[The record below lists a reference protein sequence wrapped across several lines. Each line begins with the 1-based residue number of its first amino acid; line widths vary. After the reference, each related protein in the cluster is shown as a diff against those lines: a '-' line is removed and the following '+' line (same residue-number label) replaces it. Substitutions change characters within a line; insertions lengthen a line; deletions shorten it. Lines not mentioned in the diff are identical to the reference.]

1 MFQALKVNKI
11 DPFFV
16 SSQGATLKKMLTFCC
31 ACFSED
37 GKGDEEEDA
46 AIASGRLAEIIKES
60 MRVFWEFV
68 RADKDYGNVIFK
80 ASQHHRVDLKD
91 PMIPGLMVDIKAQLQ
106 KVCSLVTKP
115 HFSPMFMFMV
125 DVHLREFQTQL

>member
-1 MFQALKVNKI
+1 MKHYFIPSK
-11 DPFFV
+11 
-16 SSQGATLKKMLTFCC
+16 GATLSEMLSFCC
-31 ACFSED
+31 YCFAED
-37 GKGDEEEDA
+37 GKGDGEEDA

-91 PMIPGLMVDIKAQLQ
+91 PMIPGLMVDTKAQLQ
-106 KVCSLVTKP
+106 KVCSLVTKS
-115 HFSPMFMFMV
+115 HLSP
-125 DVHLREFQTQL
+125 